1 MPRISRQTSGRRHSP
16 LQKCGVLRFVVVI
29 LSLISLISR
38 IIYSTYASWLVFT
51 TYDCIPCANSTSGN
65 DSSQLFISQ
74 HSSAVLNT
82 IRDLNIR
89 NRNKRSLSNDSNVSL
104 FALNSSVDHFLRENS
119 SFISYEQQNG
129 EDFYDEMQR
138 MEDFGNTF
146 IIQDLKQEQNLSDKT
161 STSDE
166 WLRVFN
172 SIDKNEGN
180 DTNMTQ
186 ISKKYENESNNTVI
200 AKESQPLKN
209 ETQQNVW
216 DNFDTNDFESNT
228 MTIILNEQEFNVSR
242 ISLKDMDSES
252 LNDYQMAN
260 DSSYVNSKNNST
272 KDDCSE
278 ECAVFLTVELNDP
291 KIRKWGMILITSVLY
306 LYALVMFCVFIGACF
321 SFVEM
326 LIIATFIEG
335 AKLFTGFVLLIIDSF
350 NGIKVLIK
358 IIDFILKLK
367 LIYAKLF

>member
-1 MPRISRQTSGRRHSP
+1 
-16 LQKCGVLRFVVVI
+16 
-29 LSLISLISR
+29 
-38 IIYSTYASWLVFT
+38 
-51 TYDCIPCANSTSGN
+51 
-65 DSSQLFISQ
+65 
-74 HSSAVLNT
+74 
-82 IRDLNIR
+82 
-89 NRNKRSLSNDSNVSL
+89 
-104 FALNSSVDHFLRENS
+104 
-119 SFISYEQQNG
+119 
-129 EDFYDEMQR
+129 MQR
-138 MEDFGNTF
+138 MEDFENTF

-367 LIYAKLF
+367 LIYTKLCDNYRKTRSLRFS

>member
-1 MPRISRQTSGRRHSP
+1 MPRISRQISGRRHSP
-16 LQKCGVLRFVVVI
+16 LQKCGVLRFLVVI

-89 NRNKRSLSNDSNVSL
+89 NRNKRSLSNDSNVSP
-104 FALNSSVDHFLRENS
+104 FALSSSVDHFLRENS
-119 SFISYEQQNG
+119 SFIS
-129 EDFYDEMQR
+129 DELQR

-161 STSDE
+161 SINDE

-200 AKESQPLKN
+200 AKESQHLKN

-216 DNFDTNDFESNT
+216 DNFESNT
-228 MTIILNEQEFNVSR
+228 MTIILNEQEFNGSR
-242 ISLKDMDSES
+242 ISLKDMDSQS

-272 KDDCSE
+272 KVDCSE

-306 LYALVMFCVFIGACF
+306 FYALVMFCIFIGACF

>member
-1 MPRISRQTSGRRHSP
+1 
-16 LQKCGVLRFVVVI
+16 
-29 LSLISLISR
+29 
-38 IIYSTYASWLVFT
+38 
-51 TYDCIPCANSTSGN
+51 
-65 DSSQLFISQ
+65 
-74 HSSAVLNT
+74 
-82 IRDLNIR
+82 
-89 NRNKRSLSNDSNVSL
+89 
-104 FALNSSVDHFLRENS
+104 
-119 SFISYEQQNG
+119 
-129 EDFYDEMQR
+129 

-146 IIQDLKQEQNLSDKT
+146 IIEDLKQEQNLSDKT

-166 WLRVFN
+166 WHRVFN
-172 SIDKNEGN
+172 SIDKNERN

-200 AKESQPLKN
+200 AKELQPLKN

-216 DNFDTNDFESNT
+216 DNFESNT
-228 MTIILNEQEFNVSR
+228 MTIILNEQEFNGSR
-242 ISLKDMDSES
+242 INLKDMDSES

-272 KDDCSE
+272 KDYCSE
-278 ECAVFLTVELNDP
+278 ECAIFLTVELNDP

-306 LYALVMFCVFIGACF
+306 LYALVMFCIFIGACF

-350 NGIKVLIK
+350 NGIKVLIQ

-367 LIYAKLF
+367 LIYAKLCDNYRKTRSLRFG

>member
-1 MPRISRQTSGRRHSP
+1 
-16 LQKCGVLRFVVVI
+16 
-29 LSLISLISR
+29 
-38 IIYSTYASWLVFT
+38 
-51 TYDCIPCANSTSGN
+51 
-65 DSSQLFISQ
+65 
-74 HSSAVLNT
+74 
-82 IRDLNIR
+82 
-89 NRNKRSLSNDSNVSL
+89 
-104 FALNSSVDHFLRENS
+104 
-119 SFISYEQQNG
+119 
-129 EDFYDEMQR
+129 

-161 STSDE
+161 SINDE

-200 AKESQPLKN
+200 AKESQHLKN

-216 DNFDTNDFESNT
+216 DNFESNT
-228 MTIILNEQEFNVSR
+228 MTIILNEQEFNGSR
-242 ISLKDMDSES
+242 ISLKDMDSQS

-272 KDDCSE
+272 KVDCSE

-306 LYALVMFCVFIGACF
+306 FYALVMFCIFIGACF